1 MLKAA
6 VETLS
11 FTDMM
16 TCVTDSSNCGVI
28 RERLVWFT
36 STKHNQCSHLVC
48 LGCVHTNQVYRA
60 IDCDIHCL
68 QRTPSQNKL
77 FFSVAMLKC

>member
-6 VETLS
+6 VETVS

-16 TCVTDSSNCGVI
+16 TGVADSSKCGEI

-36 STKHNQCSHLVC
+36 STAKHATVFTPCLLLMVYLHL
-48 LGCVHTNQVYRA
+48 T
-60 IDCDIHCL
+60 
-68 QRTPSQNKL
+68 
-77 FFSVAMLKC
+77 